1 MDAVN
6 AGLPV
11 TSNDAMLEKALSF
24 TTQGFFQAPSRTNVY
39 IAKHQQDI
47 STHIHLL
54 SVYNL
59 AAFNVDI
66 LQEGS
71 TQRRGPGRPKGS
83 RNKKKPTVAGSSSLS
98 RLEGEAT
105 SSQRSEMPSQYER
118 STQRLAPTLMGSNP
132 TYNPFEWS
140 NEQDADTSKRNTGS
154 KAPKDRKTRKPH
166 PDDWDSK
173 RGGTIQCS
181 NEDETEAED
190 PNSGAYP
197 DHYDPALLGMLD
209 HDFTQNTNP
218 LDLSVAMDPNQPS
231 LEYYQ
236 YDPNQQESADLTQY
250 DPEFSFNGVP
260 WNPNYLPE
268 Q

>member
-1 MDAVN
+1 M
-6 AGLPV
+6 
-11 TSNDAMLEKALSF
+11 SE
-24 TTQGFFQAPSRTNVY
+24 
-39 IAKHQQDI
+39 
-47 STHIHLL
+47 
-54 SVYNL
+54 
-59 AAFNVDI
+59 
-66 LQEGS
+66 EGS

-98 RLEGEAT
+98 RLE
-105 SSQRSEMPSQYER
+105 
-118 STQRLAPTLMGSNP
+118 
-132 TYNPFEWS
+132 
-140 NEQDADTSKRNTGS
+140 
-154 KAPKDRKTRKPH
+154 APKDRKTRKPH